1 MKFQI
6 TALVAVCLFLN
17 IASAQEKQT
26 KPINLKD
33 VKLNLENLRKW
44 GTREYFLYQPKK
56 ENSRENIVLLEKP
69 PTRDS
74 NPLRGQL
81 KYYADATVTI
91 DLQNEG
97 IILEQRTYVVYGITN
112 KSTFTW
118 RADCKKNNTLSIK
131 RIESYS
137 NLPVYSRKVK
147 TTSIIKG
154 NQMTVVT
161 KWQDREP
168 NERTRPWRN
177 VDAVPERGLMALVT
191 ILPRNIGARYLI
203 DELIDE
209 NGASLGQHIITCMKR
224 ETITIADKKISCIRF
239 ELNETAQ
246 PISNIYWV
254 SDDGVLQ
261 RKDSYSS
268 KVRMELKPLLIN
280 LKRITF
286 DFNQLKDW
294 GTRQYY
300 AYELTRKPAPKLLKG
315 TELVAQLY
323 GLATMSSE
331 VEHDRVSF
339 KYEIF
344 FMQGELR
351 KSTLAWEVE
360 TKKNSTFSILRTSSK
375 SEMPLY
381 SMRSRSWST
390 VEGDH
395 LTRVIEK
402 TGMDQRV
409 ENLPWKE
416 NSTPEMAIAWLVTLL
431 PHTKG
436 MRYRIDTLVDGNH
449 RDLGSHIIICME
461 RESITILESENSLD
475 CVRFEMKANGQPAD
489 CAFWVSDDGL
499 LQRMDKESNRL
510 RWELVHSSD
519 ISDK

>member
-6 TALVAVCLFLN
+6 TALAVICLFLN

-56 ENSRENIVLLEKP
+56 ENSRKNIILPAKP

-81 KYYADATVTI
+81 KYYADTTVTI
-91 DLQNEG
+91 DVQNES
-97 IILEQRTYVVYGITN
+97 IILEQRTYVVYGATN

-131 RIESYS
+131 RIGSHS
-137 NLPVYSRKVK
+137 NLPVYQRKVK
-147 TTSIIKG
+147 TTSTVKG

-161 KWQDREP
+161 QWQGSEP

-191 ILPRNIGARYLI
+191 ILPGNSGVRYLI
-203 DELIDE
+203 DELVDE
-209 NGASLGQHIITCMKR
+209 KGASLGQHIITCTGR
-224 ETITIADKKISCIRF
+224 ETITIADKTMSCIRF

-246 PISNIYWV
+246 PVSNIYWV
-254 SDDGVLQ
+254 SNDGVLQ

-268 KVRMELKPLLIN
+268 KVRMELKPPLIN
-280 LKRITF
+280 LKDITLDF
-286 DFNQLKDW
+286 DQLKDW

-300 AYELTRKPAPKLLKG
+300 AYEHTPKPTRKLWKA
-315 TELVAQLY
+315 TEYVAQRY
-323 GLATMSSE
+323 GLTTMSSE
-331 VEHDRVSF
+331 VEHDRVTL

-344 FMQGELR
+344 FIQGELR
-351 KSTLAWEVE
+351 QSTLAWQVE

-381 SMRSRSWST
+381 SMSSRSWST
-390 VEGDH
+390 VKGDH

-409 ENLPWKE
+409 ETLPWKR
-416 NSTPEMAIAWLVTLL
+416 NSTPEMAISRLVTLL
-431 PHTKG
+431 PRTKG
-436 MRYRIDTLVDGNH
+436 ARYRIDTLVDGNH

-461 RESITILESENSLD
+461 RESITILGSENSLD
-475 CVRFEMKANGQPAD
+475 CVRFEMKATGQPAD
-489 CAFWVSDDGL
+489 YLFWVSDDGL
-499 LQRMDKESNRL
+499 LQRMDEEGSRL
-510 RWELVHSSD
+510 RWELVSSSD
-519 ISDK
+519 LSDK